1 MTARRF
7 DELSGSHRQS
17 QVSSCF
23 QSNVK
28 SGSCELIVKFSREES
43 SGANYV
49 KVSSVKLGH
58 RVRFVCDVDFVSK
71 SFVWIR

>member
-7 DELSGSHRQS
+7 DELSGSHRQR

-23 QSNVK
+23 QLNVK
-28 SGSCELIVKFSREES
+28 SGSCELIVKFSREDS
-43 SGANYV
+43 SDANYV

-58 RVRFVCDVDFVSK
+58 LLRFVCDVDFVSK